1 MVRTFI
7 IATTS
12 AATLFSSAAFTQDPS
27 RGTASI
33 PDFSGLWTKPYI
45 GIELPL
51 SGPSPVVNKSR
62 MRQRLDIDGRP
73 LPAAGT
79 PLVSS
84 VLQLVGDY
92 SNPILKAEAAEVV
105 KKNGEMELR
114 GTPVA
119 SARNQCWPEGVPYVF
134 RDLGILLLQQPDKI
148 TIVYDYDHH
157 VRRVRLNQPHPAQ
170 VTPSWYGDSVGHY
183 EADTLVIDTVGIK
196 IGPFSMVDPFGTP
209 HSQALHVVERYRLID
224 YEVAMQA
231 QENGLKEW
239 RHLDGGDSG
248 VVLDRDFRGKG
259 LQLEFTVED
268 EGVLTM
274 PWSATVTYRRGLGS
288 VIPENVCAENLRA
301 TYVAK
306 DSAVPRA
313 DKPDF

>member
-1 MVRTFI
+1 MDTQRRHFLLLVTL
-7 IATTS
+7 AAS
-12 AATLFSSAAFTQDPS
+12 AATPALAQDVGPAIGPARTGTQ
-27 RGTASI
+27 TAASI

-62 MRQRLDIDGRP
+62 MRQLFDIDGRR
-73 LPAAGT
+73 LPAASA

-157 VRRVRLNQPHPAQ
+157 VRRVRLNQPHPA
-170 VTPSWYGDSVGHY
+170 
-183 EADTLVIDTVGIK
+183 
-196 IGPFSMVDPFGTP
+196 
-209 HSQALHVVERYRLID
+209 
-224 YEVAMQA
+224 
-231 QENGLKEW
+231 
-239 RHLDGGDSG
+239 
-248 VVLDRDFRGKG
+248 
-259 LQLEFTVED
+259 
-268 EGVLTM
+268 
-274 PWSATVTYRRGLGS
+274 
-288 VIPENVCAENLRA
+288 
-301 TYVAK
+301 
-306 DSAVPRA
+306 
-313 DKPDF
+313 